1 MCAAECGRVFVLVLN
16 LALLLVFPIAFPIAF
31 LMATANESSVP
42 VFDTRKYARKL
53 MRGGVSEQH
62 ADAHAS
68 ALHDALG
75 GVATKADIAVLQAD
89 IDALRVEVASVV
101 REMQAL
107 RQEMQALR
115 QEMQAL
121 RQLMVMGIMVG
132 FGWMT
137 LMIGLMTIVFK
148 FL

>member
-1 MCAAECGRVFVLVLN
+1 M
-16 LALLLVFPIAFPIAF
+16 
-31 LMATANESSVP
+31 TTTHESSMP

-53 MRGGVSEQH
+53 TREGGVGERQ
-62 ADAHAS
+62 ADAHAG
-68 ALHDALG
+68 ALHEALG
-75 GVATKADIAVLQAD
+75 GVATKADIVVLRAD
-89 IDALRVEVASVV
+89 MDALRVEVSSVV

-121 RQLMVMGIMVG
+121 RGEMQALRGENQSLRQFVVMGVMVG

-137 LMIGLMTIVFK
+137 LMIGLMTVAIK
-148 FL
+148 FF